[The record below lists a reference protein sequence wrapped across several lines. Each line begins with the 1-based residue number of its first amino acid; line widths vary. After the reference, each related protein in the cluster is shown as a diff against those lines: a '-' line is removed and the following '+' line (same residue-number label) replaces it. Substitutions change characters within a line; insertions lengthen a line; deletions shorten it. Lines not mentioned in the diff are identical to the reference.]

1 MILEDRI
8 RKWIIALAALII
20 LLLVLVHINY
30 RRSSYLV
37 IDGFAQG
44 TTYHIIY
51 IPDLSID
58 FLLHK
63 DEFLFQDEID
73 SLLRRIDESLSLYHP
88 ESIITRINRNDS
100 LVIADELFETVFR
113 KAVEVSAITDGAFD
127 ITVGPVV
134 NAWGF
139 GPGERER
146 VDSAMID
153 SLLQYVGMEKVSM
166 VGDRVVKSL
175 DGVLLDLNAIAQ
187 GYSVDLL
194 ARFFENRGIDRY
206 LVELGG
212 EVSASGLKNAR
223 EQWKIGV
230 DKPIDNN
237 LIPGRELQ
245 VIVSLY
251 NRSLATSGNY
261 RKFYVENGVK
271 YSHTIDPATGYPV
284 THNLLSATIVAND
297 CMTADAFATACM
309 VMGLEK
315 SIDMISQLDEL
326 DAFFIYSG
334 NDGAFETWATEG
346 FLEMIEERSSER

>member
-8 RKWIIALAALII
+8 KKWIIAMAALII
-20 LLLVLVHINY
+20 LLLVLIHINY

-100 LVIADELFETVFR
+100 LVIVDEMFETVFR

-127 ITVGPVV
+127 ITVGPMV

-139 GPGERER
+139 GPGEREQ

-153 SLLQYVGMEKVSM
+153 SLLQYE
-166 VGDRVVKSL
+166 GDRVVKSL

-212 EVSASGLKNAR
+212 EVSASGLKHGR

-245 VIVSLY
+245 AIVSLN
-251 NRSLATSGNY
+251 NRSLVTSGSY
-261 RKFYVENGVK
+261 RKFYMENGVK
-271 YSHTIDPATGYPV
+271 YSHTIDPVTGYPV
-284 THNLLSATIVAND
+284 THNLLSATIVADD

-326 DAFFIYSG
+326 DGFFIYSG
-334 NDGAFETWATEG
+334 DDGVFETYATEG
-346 FLEMIEERSSER
+346 FEEMIEEER